1 MKTRPVFESFSEFVD
16 FLGSSLF
23 EAEIISKTIQEI
35 WDKSD
40 EIYQKLGPDFDK
52 MAAKWKLAAKRDYFS

>member
-1 MKTRPVFESFSEFVD
+1 MKTRPVFE
-16 FLGSSLF
+16 
-23 EAEIISKTIQEI
+23 AEITSKTIQEI